1 MYRAVGA
8 GYLYSHG
15 GHESRIGHNKRNP
28 QLEKYEKI
36 EKTFDRVAMENDLVV
51 TMDVKQI
58 HPPFFTEFSY
68 QDTLGGISLNT
79 LSAEITCRM
88 SKLASQD
95 TAEKQFPVDAALDKY
110 VLQQNPYKKKH
121 RKVIFLCGSNAM
133 EYVDQAALY
142 KLMTNDPEWVIKCHP
157 VTKDDT
163 IRELAAVYGYHRII
177 GPNIGGMSI
186 LHNAEY
192 VATLST
198 SEFMLVAVLLG
209 KTVIDISNPITSIF
223 TCYYRYARLLTG
235 HIDYDRQVINNAL
248 MSRYSG
254 HIRPEY
260 GEAQWETMFLDY
272 CTKALELREPFRM
285 TTGQKLKVDTNI
297 ITNWNP
303 K

>member
-1 MYRAVGA
+1 MFRALGA
-8 GYLYSHG
+8 GYLHSHG
-15 GHESRIGHNKRNP
+15 GHENRIGHNKRNP
-28 QLEKYEKI
+28 KLEKYKPMEETIDK
-36 EKTFDRVAMENDLVV
+36 VAMANDLVV

-68 QDTLGGISLNT
+68 QDTLGAISLNT

-88 SKLASQD
+88 AKLASQE
-95 TAEKQFPVDAALDKY
+95 TAEKQFPIGQVLDKY
-110 VLQQNPYKKKH
+110 VLEQNPYKKKH
-121 RKVIFLCGSNAM
+121 SKVIFLCGSNAM

-142 KLMTNDPEWVIKCHP
+142 KLMMSDPEWVIKCHP
-157 VTKDDT
+157 ITKDDT
-163 IRELAAVYGYHRII
+163 MRELASVYGYHRII
-177 GPNIGGMSI
+177 GARIGGMSI
-186 LHNAEY
+186 LHNADY
-192 VATLST
+192 VATLAT
-198 SEFMLVAVLLG
+198 SEIMLVAALLG
-209 KTVIDISNPITSIF
+209 KTIIDIGNPINTIF

-235 HIDYDRQVINNAL
+235 HIETDRQVINNAL

-260 GEAQWETMFLDY
+260 GEATWEQMIVDY